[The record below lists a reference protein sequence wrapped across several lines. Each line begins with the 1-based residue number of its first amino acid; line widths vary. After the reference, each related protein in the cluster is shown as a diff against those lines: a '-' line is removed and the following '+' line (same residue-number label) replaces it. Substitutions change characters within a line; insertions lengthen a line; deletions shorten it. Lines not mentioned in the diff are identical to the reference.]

1 MYHVLNVEGVRAKI
15 RTRIKKHR
23 RHVEVSEGGYTDTHT
38 KQKEEKHRGGISSMR
53 VRVQRWTHVKCLRET
68 VSVRAEAR
76 THIKN
81 TERMQVNVMPRTA
94 THKHRQRGHFYG

>member
-53 VRVQRWTHVKCLRET
+53 VRVQRWTHVKYSER
-68 VSVRAEAR
+68 VSE
-76 THIKN
+76 
-81 TERMQVNVMPRTA
+81 
-94 THKHRQRGHFYG
+94 